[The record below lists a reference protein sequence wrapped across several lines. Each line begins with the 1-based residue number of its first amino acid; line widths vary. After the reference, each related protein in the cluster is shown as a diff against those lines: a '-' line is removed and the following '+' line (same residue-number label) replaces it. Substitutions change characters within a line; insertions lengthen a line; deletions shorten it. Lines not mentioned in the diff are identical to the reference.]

1 MLQSIIIGHLGA
13 DAVVKESNGRKF
25 VAFRV
30 AHSERYKDAQGMQ
43 HDTTQWVSCAL
54 NGDGGGLLPYL
65 VKGAL
70 VCVIGRT
77 SSRVYSS
84 PTQKQMVASID
95 LNVDRVELLGG
106 SPDVVPSLLFTTDGK
121 LVNVLRLY
129 SVDIDTMD
137 KLHPTK
143 AHPVELISRRGQRFT
158 LDAAG
163 FINPINTTS
172 DE

>member
-1 MLQSIIIGHLGA
+1 MLQSIIIGHIGA

-25 VAFRV
+25 VSFRV
-30 AHSERYKDAQGMQ
+30 AHSERYKDAQGVQ

-65 VKGAL
+65 VKGAQ

-84 PTQKQMVASID
+84 PTQRQMVASID
-95 LNVDRVELLGG
+95 VNVDRVELLGG
-106 SPDVVPSLLFTTDGK
+106 TPDVVPGVLYTTDGK
-121 LVNVLRLY
+121 QINVLRLY
-129 SVDIDTMD
+129 SVDITTMEQ
-137 KLHPTK
+137 LHPTK
-143 AHPVELISRRGQRFT
+143 ANPVELVARSGKRFS

-163 FINPINTTS
+163 FITPINSTS